1 VTFYPISRSRHFWK
15 SNVVQTKLVLPD
27 RKLYPAYWMVVC
39 LVTLTDLQTHRAGLS
54 ASAELLVAC
63 EWHTG
68 LMQYCIVRSTES
80 VDCGSTTYIYF
91 RSFHNAKPV
100 PPDAK
105 SLWRH
110 CAWKLIIPQI
120 WSTIATTVCRHLF
133 HSETATSKTLQLVC
147 CCRFR
152 LAVNLQCKFVVK
164 APVKISP
171 H

>member
-1 VTFYPISRSRHFWK
+1 MTFYPISRSRHFWK

-110 CAWKLIIPQI
+110 CAWKLSYSANLKYDCNHCM
-120 WSTIATTVCRHLF
+120 STFVSFGDSYFEDSTTSVL
-133 HSETATSKTLQLVC
+133 L
-147 CCRFR
+147 
-152 LAVNLQCKFVVK
+152 
-164 APVKISP
+164 
-171 H
+171 